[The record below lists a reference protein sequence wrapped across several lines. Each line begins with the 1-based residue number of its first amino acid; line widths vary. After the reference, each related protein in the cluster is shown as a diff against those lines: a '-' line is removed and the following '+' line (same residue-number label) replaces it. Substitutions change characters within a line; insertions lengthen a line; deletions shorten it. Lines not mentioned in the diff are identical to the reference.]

1 MIAAK
6 KSLDKILKQADSL
19 TSLQGSLLSA
29 ANGKGIRSLLV
40 TSGRDQE
47 GKSTVAI
54 GLAAALA
61 RQANARVLLV
71 DGNFRRPALAGLF
84 GLPAAPGLCEFLTG
98 ASEEQ
103 VIHKTDEPRLSLLTS
118 GGSGS
123 IAELLPKLP
132 ERLGALHEGFDY
144 VIFDGDSTLTSSE
157 AALLAQHVDGVVLVA
172 ECEQTKWEIIAL
184 CKEKLAR
191 LGGQVLGV
199 VLNKRQFYIP
209 GALYG
214 KV

>member
-6 KSLDKILKQADSL
+6 ETLDRILKHAGSL

-29 ANGKGIRSLLV
+29 ANGKGVRSLLV

-47 GKSTVAI
+47 GKSTIAI
-54 GLAAALA
+54 GLATALA

-71 DGNFRRPALAGLF
+71 DGNFRRPTLANLF
-84 GLPAAPGLCEFLTG
+84 GLSTAPGFREFLTG
-98 ASEEQ
+98 SSGEQ
-103 VIHKTDEPRLSLLTS
+103 VIQKTDEPRLSLLTA
-118 GGSGS
+118 GASGS
-123 IAELLPKLP
+123 IAELLTKLP
-132 ERLGALHEGFDY
+132 ERLRALYEGFDY

-157 AALLAQHVDGVVLVA
+157 AVLLARHVDGVVLVA
-172 ECEQTKWEIIAL
+172 ECEQTKWEILAL
-184 CKEKLAR
+184 CKEKLTR
-191 LGGQVLGV
+191 LGGTVLGV

>member
-6 KSLDKILKQADSL
+6 ESLDKILEHADSL
-19 TSLQGSLLSA
+19 ISLQGSLLSA
-29 ANGKGIRSLLV
+29 ANGKGIQSLLV

-54 GLAAALA
+54 GLAATLA

-71 DGNFRRPALAGLF
+71 DGNFRRPALANLF
-84 GLPAAPGLCEFLTG
+84 GLSVAPGLREFLTG
-98 ASEEQ
+98 SSGEQ
-103 VIHKTDEPRLSLLTS
+103 VIQKTDEPRLSLLTS

-123 IAELLPKLP
+123 IAELLTKLP
-132 ERLGALHEGFDY
+132 ERLRSLYEGFDY

-157 AALLAQHVDGVVLVA
+157 AVLLARHVDGVILVA
-172 ECEQTKWEIIAL
+172 ECEQTKWEILSL

-191 LGGQVLGV
+191 LGGTVLGV

>member
-6 KSLDKILKQADSL
+6 ESLDKILEHAGSL
-19 TSLQGSLLSA
+19 ISLQGSLLSA
-29 ANGKGIRSLLV
+29 ANGKGMRSLLV

-54 GLAAALA
+54 GLAVALA

-71 DGNFRRPALAGLF
+71 DGNFRRPALANLF
-84 GLPAAPGLCEFLTG
+84 GLSVEPGLREFLTG
-98 ASEEQ
+98 SSGEQ
-103 VIHKTDEPRLSLLTS
+103 VIQKTDEPRLSLLTS

-123 IAELLPKLP
+123 VAELLTKLP
-132 ERLGALHEGFDY
+132 ERLQVLCEGFDH

-157 AALLAQHVDGVVLVA
+157 AVLLARHVDGVVLVA
-172 ECEQTKWEIIAL
+172 ECEQTKWEILSL

-191 LGGQVLGV
+191 LGGTVLGV

>member
-6 KSLDKILKQADSL
+6 EALDKILKQSDSL

-29 ANGKGIRSLLV
+29 ANGKGMRSLLV

-47 GKSTVAI
+47 GKSTIAI
-54 GLAAALA
+54 GLASALA

-84 GLPAAPGLCEFLTG
+84 GLSEAPGLCEFLTG

-103 VIHKTDEPRLSLLTS
+103 VIQKTDEPRLSLLTT
-118 GGSGS
+118 GGNGS
-123 IAELLPKLP
+123 IAELLTKLP
-132 ERLGALHEGFDY
+132 ERLNSLYAGFDY
-144 VIFDGDSTLTSSE
+144 VIFDGASTLTSS
-157 AALLAQHVDGVVLVA
+157 AAVLLARHVDGVVLVA
-172 ECEQTKWEIIAL
+172 ECEQTKWEILSL

-191 LGGQVLGV
+191 LGGTVLGV

>member
-1 MIAAK
+1 MMETK
-6 KSLDKILKQADSL
+6 ESLDKILKQADSL

-29 ANGKGIRSLLV
+29 ANGKGMRSLLV

-54 GLAAALA
+54 GLAVALA

-71 DGNFRRPALAGLF
+71 DGNFRRPTLANLF
-84 GLPAAPGLCEFLTG
+84 DLSVAPGLREFLTG
-98 ASEEQ
+98 SSGEQ
-103 VIHKTDEPRLSLLTS
+103 VIQKTNEPRLSLLTS

-123 IAELLPKLP
+123 VAELLTKLP
-132 ERLGALHEGFDY
+132 DRLRALYEGFDY

-157 AALLAQHVDGVVLVA
+157 AVLLARHVDGVVLVA
-172 ECEQTKWEIIAL
+172 ECEQTKWEILAL
-184 CKEKLAR
+184 CKEKLTR
-191 LGGQVLGV
+191 LGGTVLGV